1 MRSKLTWL
9 NNNNMRSFS
18 IYNLETMYENTYLCT
33 VFFMVLDLRLT
44 KDCGCRETT
53 LSILNT
59 FLIYHHTSKTSQNY
73 FNTSIPRFKKTT
85 SCDPLIN
92 FMYLFDLQLQVIQKK
107 LTYYLQSSNCKFY
120 HP

>member
-1 MRSKLTWL
+1 MGSETTWL

-18 IYNLETMYENTYLCT
+18 IYNLETMFENTYLCT

-59 FLIYHHTSKTSQNY
+59 FLIYHHTTKTLPNY
-73 FNTSIPRFKKTT
+73 FNASILRLKKT
-85 SCDPLIN
+85 
-92 FMYLFDLQLQVIQKK
+92 
-107 LTYYLQSSNCKFY
+107 SSSDKPNGFY
-120 HP
+120 VSI

>member
-1 MRSKLTWL
+1 
-9 NNNNMRSFS
+9 MRSFS

-59 FLIYHHTSKTSQNY
+59 FLIYHRTS
-73 FNTSIPRFKKTT
+73 
-85 SCDPLIN
+85 
-92 FMYLFDLQLQVIQKK
+92 
-107 LTYYLQSSNCKFY
+107 
-120 HP
+120 

>member
-1 MRSKLTWL
+1 
-9 NNNNMRSFS
+9 MRSFS

-92 FMYLFDLQLQVIQKK
+92 FMYLFDLQLQVIQKNSHITSRAQIANFIIHK
-107 LTYYLQSSNCKFY
+107 IPSFFLIYV
-120 HP
+120 

>member
-1 MRSKLTWL
+1 MTSKSIWL

-59 FLIYHHTSKTSQNY
+59 FLIYHRTS
-73 FNTSIPRFKKTT
+73 
-85 SCDPLIN
+85 
-92 FMYLFDLQLQVIQKK
+92 
-107 LTYYLQSSNCKFY
+107 
-120 HP
+120 